1 MYTLGFDIGSSA
13 VKAVLMNCE
22 IGTIAGSATS
32 PEREM
37 EINALNPGWAEQL
50 PEDWWTN
57 IREASRKLLEQ
68 NPAAMKAVKAVGI
81 TYQMHGLVLVDE
93 NKNVLRPSIIWC
105 DSRAAEIGHKAAEQL
120 GERYCLSEFL
130 NSPGN
135 FTASKLRWVQ
145 ANEPDTFEMVFRVM
159 LPGDYVAMKMT
170 GDITTT
176 KTGLSEGILWNFRK
190 NSLATEL
197 LDHWNIPQGLIPEVV
212 PEFGRQGTVS
222 NQASSQLGIPENI
235 PVSYRAGDQPNNA
248 FSLNVLHPGEVAA
261 TAGTSG
267 VVYGVMDK
275 PAYDPHSRVNTF
287 VHVNHTT
294 TRNRLG
300 VLLCVNGTG
309 ILNSWIRKNMF
320 PDLDFPEM
328 NKLASE
334 VGPGADGI
342 MVFPYGNG
350 SERSLMNREP
360 GVSFH
365 GLSLNRHD
373 RRHLLRAAQEGI
385 VFALAYGM
393 EIMNDMGVKTEN
405 IKAGHANMFLSPVF
419 RDAFVQTTGA
429 TLSLYKTNGAEGAAR
444 GAAVGAGIH
453 AGFEEAFEHL
463 QLLKEES
470 PISDR
475 REAYLKSY
483 NRWKEKLST
492 IIS

>member
-22 IGTIAGSATS
+22 NGTIAGSATS

-120 GERYCLSEFL
+120 GERYCLFEFL

-145 ANEPDTFEMVFRVM
+145 TNEPDTFEKIFRVM

-212 PEFGRQGTVS
+212 PEFGRQGKVS

-275 PAYDPHSRVNTF
+275 PAYDPHLRVNTF

-334 VGPGADGI
+334 IGPGSDGV

>member
-22 IGTIAGSATS
+22 NGTIAGSATS

-120 GERYCLSEFL
+120 GERYCLFEFL

-145 ANEPDTFEMVFRVM
+145 TNEPDTFEKIFRVM

-212 PEFGRQGTVS
+212 PEFGRQGKVS

-334 VGPGADGI
+334 IGPGSDGV

>member
-1 MYTLGFDIGSSA
+1 
-13 VKAVLMNCE
+13 
-22 IGTIAGSATS
+22 
-32 PEREM
+32 
-37 EINALNPGWAEQL
+37 
-50 PEDWWTN
+50 
-57 IREASRKLLEQ
+57 
-68 NPAAMKAVKAVGI
+68 
-81 TYQMHGLVLVDE
+81 
-93 NKNVLRPSIIWC
+93 
-105 DSRAAEIGHKAAEQL
+105 
-120 GERYCLSEFL
+120 
-130 NSPGN
+130 
-135 FTASKLRWVQ
+135 
-145 ANEPDTFEMVFRVM
+145 M

-334 VGPGADGI
+334 VGPGADGV